1 MPTMKNLYFRWLQRQ
16 QWLIT
21 RIKGEALFPVWK
33 RSNLLALWLLSW
45 SLQAEPTALTRQLEA
60 LLQED
65 ASQALHAYLQQQGW
79 PAPEAEYQVWI
90 SPAVSHLPDCS
101 QPIRLQAGGLY
112 RQPWGRRPYL
122 AECVDPAWQ
131 IRARVEVTLML
142 PVWVTAQELPR
153 GHVIRPGDLIEKS
166 LEVSRLQRGFVP
178 TSESLVGNKS
188 NRNLRMGQLIGELD
202 LQKAWAIRE
211 GEGVLIRAGQDG
223 FSATTRGRALA
234 NGAIGEGIRV
244 KNLSSG
250 KEIQAWVIDKG
261 EVETRF

>member
-1 MPTMKNLYFRWLQRQ
+1 MKNLYFRWLQRQ

-45 SLQAEPTALTRQLEA
+45 PLLAEPTALTRQLEA

-65 ASQALHAYLQQQGW
+65 ASQALHTYLQQQGW

-90 SPAVSHLPDCS
+90 SPAVTHLPDCS
-101 QPIRLQAGGLY
+101 QPIRLQAGGQY

-122 AECVDPAWQ
+122 AECVDPTWQ

-166 LEVSRLQRGFVP
+166 LEVSRLQRSFVP
-178 TSESLVGNKS
+178 TSESLVGRKS
-188 NRNLRMGQLIGELD
+188 NRNLRMGQLISELD

-234 NGAIGEGIRV
+234 NGAIGDGIRV